1 MAASVAAEGFCVPRP
16 VILTFVRHFLPGFK
30 AGGPIRSISNMVEA
44 LHGSFDF
51 RIFTSDRDYGDSK
64 AYPGLRHNEWINCG
78 ANDRFYADA
87 DHRRLTAIAA
97 MIRQVDP
104 DIVYINSLFDWKF
117 AITPLLLRRIGAI
130 PSRAAWVVAPRGE
143 CSRGAMALK
152 RSKKKAF
159 LRLAQLA
166 GIHRGLIWQASS
178 PHEADD
184 IQREVGVKASEI
196 VVAPNLTEPVGDH
209 VPRASGASSRLSIC
223 FLSRITPK
231 KNLAFALEALAKA
244 KTTVDF
250 HIYGPVED
258 EAYAAACRSYVAQCP
273 RPLHVTWHGHLAH
286 DQVRTTLRKH
296 DLFFFPTLGENFGHV
311 IFESLAA
318 GVPVL
323 VSDQT
328 PWRDLDQRG
337 AGWVRALNDAQDFAN
352 VIDTYANA
360 SPSERALYSKQ
371 AHEYARS
378 IAESSASV
386 EANRALFQK
395 AMTMANGAAS
405 A

>member
-1 MAASVAAEGFCVPRP
+1 MQRP
-16 VILTFVRHFLPGFK
+16 VVLTFVRHFLPGFK

-51 RIFTSDRDYGDSK
+51 RVFTSDRDYGDSK

-87 DHRRLTAIAA
+87 NQRRLTAIAA

-130 PSRAAWVVAPRGE
+130 PSRTAWVVAPRGE

-159 LRLAQLA
+159 LRLAHLA
-166 GIHRGLIWQASS
+166 GIHRGLLWQASS

-184 IQREVGVKASEI
+184 IHRELGVKAREI
-196 VVAPNLTEPVGDH
+196 VVAPNLTEPVDDY
-209 VPRASGASSRLSIC
+209 VPRAGDASGRLSIC

-244 KTTVDF
+244 KASVDF

-273 RPLHVTWHGHLAH
+273 RPLHVTWHGSVAH
-286 DQVRTTLRKH
+286 DQVRETLRKH
-296 DLFFFPTLGENFGHV
+296 DLFLFPTHGENFGHV

-352 VIDTYANA
+352 VIDTYLNA
-360 SPSERALYSKQ
+360 PPTERVRFAKQ
-371 AHEYARS
+371 AHEYARAV
-378 IAESSASV
+378 AESSASV
-386 EANRALFQK
+386 EANKALFQK
-395 AMTMANGAAS
+395 ALKMAHRGAS
-405 A
+405 T

>member
-1 MAASVAAEGFCVPRP
+1 MQRP

-30 AGGPIRSISNMVEA
+30 AGGPIRSISNMAES

-51 RIFTSDRDYGDSK
+51 RIFTSDRDYGDTK
-64 AYPGLRHNEWINCG
+64 AYPGLRHNAWVDCG
-78 ANDRFYADA
+78 ANDRFYADEG
-87 DHRRLTAIAA
+87 HRRLTAIAA

-117 AITPLLLRRIGAI
+117 AITPLLLRRCGAI
-130 PSRAAWVVAPRGE
+130 PGRAAWVVAPRGE

-152 RSKKKAF
+152 RTKKKAF
-159 LRLAQLA
+159 LRLAHLA
-166 GIHRGLIWQASS
+166 GIHRGLVWQASS
-178 PHEADD
+178 PHEVED
-184 IQREVGVKASEI
+184 IHRELGVKASKI
-196 VVAPNLTEPVGDH
+196 VVAPNLTEPVNDY
-209 VPRASGASSRLSIC
+209 VPRAGDASGRLSIC

-231 KNLAFALEALAKA
+231 KNLAFALEALAKTKA
-244 KTTVDF
+244 SVDF

-273 RPLHVTWHGHLAH
+273 RTLNVTWHGAVAH
-286 DQVRTTLRKH
+286 NQVRETLRKH
-296 DLFFFPTLGENFGHV
+296 DLFLFPTHGENFGHV

-337 AGWVRALNDAQDFAN
+337 AGWVRALHDAQDFAN
-352 VIDTYANA
+352 VIDTYSNA
-360 SPSERALYSKQ
+360 PPTERARFAKQ
-371 AHEYARS
+371 SHQYARAV
-378 IAESSASV
+378 AESSASV
-386 EANRALFQK
+386 EANKSLFQTALK
-395 AMTMANGAAS
+395 MSHRGAS